1 MQFDLH
7 DDSIREVST
16 DLSQLASKK
25 YVHGQKASAAFVEV
39 WNILFT
45 LAFWL
50 SNNMMSQDLTD
61 NYLVTS
67 H

>member
-25 YVHGQKASAAFVEV
+25 YVHGLYR
-39 WNILFT
+39 I
-45 LAFWL
+45 
-50 SNNMMSQDLTD
+50 
-61 NYLVTS
+61 
-67 H
+67 